1 MNLKEWIRAT
11 RPEKRK
17 AICDAIGT
25 TPDYLWQIAGGHSR
39 PSARLAIAIERET
52 GVCRQKLRPDIF
64 FDKALPT
71 AQGEDRA
78 A

>member
-11 RPEKRK
+11 PPEKRK
-17 AICDAIGT
+17 AICEAIGT

-39 PSARLAIAIERET
+39 PSARLSLAIERET
-52 GVCRQKLRPDIF
+52 GVSRHALRPDIYP
-64 FDKALPT
+64 AE
-71 AQGEDRA
+71 AQDRA